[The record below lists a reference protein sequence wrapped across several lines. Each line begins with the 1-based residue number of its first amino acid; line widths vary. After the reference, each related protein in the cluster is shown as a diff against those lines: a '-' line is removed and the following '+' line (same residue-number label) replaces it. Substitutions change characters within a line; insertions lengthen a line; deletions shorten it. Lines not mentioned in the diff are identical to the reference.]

1 MGGVAVAGGV
11 VALIRGRTG
20 ISVMLGPFQFLFG
33 VLMLYMGY
41 RIVKNESSESGWPW
55 R

>member
-1 MGGVAVAGGV
+1 
-11 VALIRGRTG
+11 
-20 ISVMLGPFQFLFG
+20 MLGPFQFLFG